1 MSSLLRD
8 YQILS
13 MSLDEIEQINVLKKF
28 SIKYKMKSTSM
39 NNLYIVVVGKNRTA
53 MTYNVIQSLY
63 EHCINCNV
71 HIIHIC
77 DTSRKYHVESLQNA
91 FKHRQDIKFLKTSH
105 GLGSAM
111 NMGLNLAFEESDI
124 VLMIENDML
133 LHQDFDFTR
142 LFKTLD
148 KSNIGLLSFK
158 FFNNNLSKCKV

>member
-1 MSSLLRD
+1 
-8 YQILS
+8 
-13 MSLDEIEQINVLKKF
+13 MSLNEIEQINVLKKF